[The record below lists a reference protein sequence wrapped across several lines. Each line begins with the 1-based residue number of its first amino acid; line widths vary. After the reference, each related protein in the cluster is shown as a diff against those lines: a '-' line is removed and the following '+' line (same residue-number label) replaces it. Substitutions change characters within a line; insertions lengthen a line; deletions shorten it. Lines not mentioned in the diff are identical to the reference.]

1 MAHASVVTF
10 NAETM
15 GKVMGATAPAFVK
28 FDFPP
33 CPLCQQLDSFWDQLG
48 DAYPGLLYRV
58 DCTRDQPVCAARSV
72 TSSGPGLQPVFKF
85 WTGSSFRRYAGEP
98 DPKALVA
105 YLQSKLTDEQLQTLA
120 MTQADRKQEQEL
132 REQQQQQQ
140 RTRPTH
146 AAESAADAEWRL
158 RVLLATL
165 AAGALGIYALIKY
178 LGRGPDEQPAIFVV
192 AGSYSQTLPHVE
204 GRGDGLYLFRL
215 QEADG
220 SLTPVSCVG
229 VGVPNL
235 SYLCAEPPRAIHG
248 GALPTLGCPPPHRPP
263 ARPARSRRLRR
274 PHPRPATLPPPRRWR
289 AVAASR
295 GGRAPR
301 AGLLHTRCPPAL
313 SRRALPTPTA
323 TLAPPPPTLAP
334 PPAAPGW
341 PGAYVL
347 HAASEA
353 QPEGSVLSLF
363 FDPRRAPCLKVIDHI
378 SAGGG
383 ATCHVALLA
392 QPAGALGEA
401 HGKGPASP
409 LVLAANYDDGSVAGV
424 GATVD
429 AKGRRTTAM
438 ARPLMLRAPGG
449 EVGSKV
455 VAERQASPHAHCCL
469 PVVPKGHAEQHVLV
483 ADLGADTVAQY
494 APGAGG
500 AQLRLVGS
508 LAAPAG
514 AGPRHLAAA
523 PDGAHA
529 YCVCEL
535 DNTVLVLRLH
545 ADRPP
550 ELKQRVALLAADG
563 GAGAGAGGAAKRGKK
578 AADRT
583 PPPASFASAIVA
595 SRDGRHV
602 YAAVRGADLIVAL
615 QTAQGGARLAVVS
628 RTPSGEAADLAGP
641 DETCWPA
648 HTPRDI
654 KLAGAREELLLAAN
668 QDSHSI
674 ASFRRDAD
682 TGALTRLS
690 IVESPSPCCLL
701 PLAWPP
707 PA

>member
-1 MAHASVVTF
+1 M
-10 NAETM
+10 
-15 GKVMGATAPAFVK
+15 
-28 FDFPP
+28 
-33 CPLCQQLDSFWDQLG
+33 
-48 DAYPGLLYRV
+48 
-58 DCTRDQPVCAARSV
+58 
-72 TSSGPGLQPVFKF
+72 
-85 WTGSSFRRYAGEP
+85 
-98 DPKALVA
+98 
-105 YLQSKLTDEQLQTLA
+105 
-120 MTQADRKQEQEL
+120 
-132 REQQQQQQ
+132 
-140 RTRPTH
+140 
-146 AAESAADAEWRL
+146 
-158 RVLLATL
+158 
-165 AAGALGIYALIKY
+165 
-178 LGRGPDEQPAIFVV
+178 
-192 AGSYSQTLPHVE
+192 
-204 GRGDGLYLFRL
+204 
-215 QEADG
+215 
-220 SLTPVSCVG
+220 
-229 VGVPNL
+229 
-235 SYLCAEPPRAIHG
+235 
-248 GALPTLGCPPPHRPP
+248 
-263 ARPARSRRLRR
+263 
-274 PHPRPATLPPPRRWR
+274 
-289 AVAASR
+289 
-295 GGRAPR
+295 
-301 AGLLHTRCPPAL
+301 
-313 SRRALPTPTA
+313 
-323 TLAPPPPTLAP
+323 
-334 PPAAPGW
+334 
-341 PGAYVL
+341 
-347 HAASEA
+347 
-353 QPEGSVLSLF
+353 LSLF

-392 QPAGALGEA
+392 QPEGALGEA

-449 EVGSKV
+449 EAGSKV

-469 PVVPKGHAEQHVLV
+469 PVVPQGHAEQHVLV
-483 ADLGADTVAQY
+483 ADLGADSVTQY

-578 AADRT
+578 AAGRT

-602 YAAVRGADLIVAL
+602 YAAVCGADLIVAL

-628 RTPSGEAADLAGP
+628 RTPSGEAADLAGA

-654 KLAGAREELLLAAN
+654 KLAGAREEVLLAAN

>member
-1 MAHASVVTF
+1 MVRPLLLFLQAAVAHASVLTF

-28 FDFPP
+28 FDFSP
-33 CPLCQQLDSFWDQLG
+33 CPLCQQLDTFWDQLG

-58 DCTRDQPVCAARSV
+58 DCTQDQPVCAARSV
-72 TSSGPGLQPVFKF
+72 TAAGGLQPIFKF
-85 WTGSSFRRYAGEP
+85 WTGSSFRRYSGEP

-105 YLQSKLTDEQLQTLA
+105 YLQSKLTDEQVQTL
-120 MTQADRKQEQEL
+120 TDRSQAVQ
-132 REQQQQQQ
+132 EQQQQQQ
-140 RTRPTH
+140 PRTQPR
-146 AAESAADAEWRL
+146 AAESAADAEWKL
-158 RVLLATL
+158 RVLLGTL
-165 AAGALGIYALIKY
+165 AAGVLGIYALIKY
-178 LGRGPDEQPAIFVV
+178 LGRSPHEQPGIFVL
-192 AGSYSQTLPHVE
+192 AGTYSQRLAHVD

-215 QEADG
+215 HEADG

-235 SYLCAEPPRAIHG
+235 SYLCAEPPRTIHG
-248 GALPTLGCPPPHRPP
+248 
-263 ARPARSRRLRR
+263 
-274 PHPRPATLPPPRRWR
+274 
-289 AVAASR
+289 
-295 GGRAPR
+295 
-301 AGLLHTRCPPAL
+301 
-313 SRRALPTPTA
+313 
-323 TLAPPPPTLAP
+323 
-334 PPAAPGW
+334 GW

-392 QPAGALGEA
+392 QPDGALGEA

-409 LVLAANYDDGSVAGV
+409 LVLASNYDDGSVVGV

-429 AKGRRTTAM
+429 AKGRRTAAM
-438 ARPLMLRAPGG
+438 ARPLMLRAPAG
-449 EVGSKV
+449 EAGSKV

-469 PVVPKGHAEQHVLV
+469 PVTPKGQAEQHVLV
-483 ADLGADTVAQY
+483 ADLGADTVSQY
-494 APGAGG
+494 APGAGA
-500 AQLRLVGS
+500 AQLRLIGS

-514 AGPRHLAAA
+514 SGPRHLAAS

-535 DNTVLVLRLH
+535 DNTLLVLRLH
-545 ADRPP
+545 ADKPP
-550 ELKQRVALLAADG
+550 ELKQRVPLLAADG
-563 GAGAGAGGAAKRGKK
+563 GAGAGGAGAGAPKKGKK
-578 AADRT
+578 AAAET
-583 PPPASFASAIVA
+583 PPPASFASAIIA

-602 YAAVRGADLIVAL
+602 YAAVRGADIIVTLRTEQA
-615 QTAQGGARLAVVS
+615 GAKVAVVG
-628 RTPSGEAADLAGP
+628 RTPSGEAADLTGP
-641 DETCWPA
+641 DETRWPA

-654 KLAGAREELLLAAN
+654 KLAGPREELLLAAN

-674 ASFRRDAD
+674 VSFRRDAD
-682 TGALTRLS
+682 TGALVRLS